1 MIALLKLDNGTQSH
15 NYPELA
21 GLSFRVALS
30 FSASRRAME
39 AVGLLSHHQPRQD
52 AYTCVFSHEVD
63 DLYNVFSCPPGSY
76 KLSKDDV
83 EKGCPQNTSCPAGNR
98 CLCKPCL
105 VANDDVTVEV
115 VATHD
120 HWEVILLH
128 TLCRSPALFS
138 SSLLSSPF
146 YLVCLCASGLCACVE
161 VSYLLPQ
168 NVRERMC
175 MSTQSLLTHAS
186 RSTST
191 PNCTRTKT
199 WIINWRNAKRCS
211 GAGSCISG
219 RSCSIS
225 LQTTSSARQ
234 KT

>member
-15 NYPELA
+15 SYPELA

-30 FSASRRAME
+30 FSANRRAME
-39 AVGLLSHHQPRQD
+39 TAGLLRHQNAGED
-52 AYTCVFSHEVD
+52 AYACVFSHEVD
-63 DLYNVFSCPPGSY
+63 DFYNTFSCPRGSY

-120 HWEVILLH
+120 HWEVTLLH

-138 SSLLSSPF
+138 PLLLFPLLPRVSLCLWP
-146 YLVCLCASGLCACVE
+146 LCLCRAFISAA
-161 VSYLLPQ
+161 
-168 NVRERMC
+168 
-175 MSTQSLLTHAS
+175 TK
-186 RSTST
+186 
-191 PNCTRTKT
+191 CTRK
-199 WIINWRNAKRCS
+199 
-211 GAGSCISG
+211 
-219 RSCSIS
+219 
-225 LQTTSSARQ
+225 QM
-234 KT
+234 

>member
-83 EKGCPQNTSCPAGNR
+83 EKGCSSCPAGNR

-120 HWEVILLH
+120 HWEVTLLH

-161 VSYLLPQ
+161 PSYLLPQ
-168 NVRERMC
+168 NVHESKCKCPHRLY
-175 MSTQSLLTHAS
+175 SHTQA
-186 RSTST
+186 
-191 PNCTRTKT
+191 
-199 WIINWRNAKRCS
+199 
-211 GAGSCISG
+211 GA
-219 RSCSIS
+219 RAPR
-225 LQTTSSARQ
+225 LYR
-234 KT
+234 